1 MRMFLLDKIAVSQC
15 VVAARGKGPGQML
28 DMRSADVHYPQ
39 LQATTHMLMCL
50 MQTHSF

>member
-1 MRMFLLDKIAVSQC
+1 MRMFLLDKIAVRQC

-28 DMRSADVHYPQ
+28 DMHYPQ